1 MPLHHSLPSHVAPYP
16 GFLPLQ
22 GAGLAPLPD
31 GSGQVA
37 VPFQS
42 RRCLGQALGSRWC
55 TPHAAC
61 DRPVTVQASAA
72 GGPDDPASPLQSRT
86 EAGYERCPLT
96 LRPSRVLELGAGG
109 QEVPSET
116 LNPEAKNK

>member
-1 MPLHHSLPSHVAPYP
+1 MPLQHNLPSHLAPHP

-22 GAGLAPLPD
+22 GAGLAPLP
-31 GSGQVA
+31 GSSRQVGW
-37 VPFQS
+37 PFQS
-42 RRCLGQALGSRWC
+42 RRCLGQALRARWC
-55 TPHAAC
+55 SAHAAC

-72 GGPDDPASPLQSRT
+72 GGPDDPASSLQSQT
-86 EAGYERCPLT
+86 EAEYERCPLT

-116 LNPEAKNK
+116 LNLEAQDK